1 MKNMTML
8 QFICRWKKT
17 DPIHFSAAS
26 AAYILYSLDRVP
38 YRLDQCWRRCIPGLR
53 NYYKCWDQKE
63 GSQLLVSDTWRR
75 WILSLGQELN
85 NCAEEECWYP
95 SGLSNIKTE
104 LADTERGTQN
114 LGNAELPLDSWSCI
128 ADSFVNFPSYCPG
141 IRILLFRNFF
151 PCTHIFKVFLPFCP
165 L

>member
-1 MKNMTML
+1 MQVK
-8 QFICRWKKT
+8 KKT
-17 DPIHFSAAS
+17 EPIHFSAAS
-26 AAYILYSLDRVP
+26 APYILYSLDRAP

-85 NCAEEECWYP
+85 NWAEEECWYP

-128 ADSFVNFPSYCPG
+128 ADSS
-141 IRILLFRNFF
+141 
-151 PCTHIFKVFLPFCP
+151 LPFCLCGCP
-165 L
+165 LNGSSWSSTFSRFDQWGTFDS